1 MTACLPLSF
10 VGNKLSY
17 NYFTYHLQLPL
28 LSPAAT
34 SPITYSCLSYHLQ
47 LPLLS
52 LTATSPITCSCLS
65 YHLQLLLLSL
75 AANSLYWHQTAAHT

>member
-28 LSPAAT
+28 LSPAA
-34 SPITYSCLSYHLQ
+34 
-47 LPLLS
+47 
-52 LTATSPITCSCLS
+52 ASPITCSCFS
-65 YHLQLLLLSL
+65 YHLQLLLYTGTKLQHILDLL
-75 AANSLYWHQTAAHT
+75 AGNMRRIHF

>member
-1 MTACLPLSF
+1 MTACLPPFLLW
-10 VGNKLSY
+10 K
-17 NYFTYHLQLPL
+17 TDYHTT
-28 LSPAAT
+28 T

-52 LTATSPITCSCLS
+52 LAAASPITCSCVS

-75 AANSLYWHQTAAHT
+75 AAASPIT